1 MFPFKG
7 GSAISFLMKRDRTV
21 CLTVHP
27 LINERTVMQT
37 VLAHFIKKEIVI
49 QPLNE
54 NNLGI
59 FSLDPLDQDEITMII
74 FFCISVLMP
83 LFNIDNQY

>member
-1 MFPFKG
+1 
-7 GSAISFLMKRDRTV
+7 
-21 CLTVHP
+21 
-27 LINERTVMQT
+27 MQT
-37 VLAHFIKKEIVI
+37 VLVFFIKKEIEI
-49 QPLNE
+49 QPLNG

-83 LFNIDNQY
+83 IFNIESQY